1 MKILV
6 AEDDPVSVKILQFTL
21 QHWGYDVICT
31 GNGEEAWNIFDAD
44 PVRIIVSDWMMPN
57 LDGLELCQKIRQ
69 RPKTDYTYFILLTA
83 INTGRD
89 NLRKAMDAGIDD
101 FLAKPLDREAIYM
114 RLRVAER
121 ILQFTTEIKQLKELI
136 PICMYCKRVRDDSDY
151 WQQVETYIQEYT
163 GSSFSHGIC
172 PECFK
177 RQMGNLQ
184 QRTGLNIAPPG
195 APAPAPAV
203 PPTPTP

>member
-1 MKILV
+1 MKILI

-21 QHWGYDVICT
+21 QHWGHEVVCT
-31 GNGEEAWNIFDAD
+31 ADGAEAWEKFDVE
-44 PVRIIVSDWMMPN
+44 PVRIVVSDWMMPG
-57 LDGLELCQKIRQ
+57 LDGLQLCEKIRT
-69 RPKTDYTYFILLTA
+69 RPKTEYTYFILLTA

-89 NLRKAMDAGIDD
+89 NLRRAMDSGIDD
-101 FLAKPLDREAIYM
+101 FLAKPLDREAIFM

-151 WQQVETYIQEYT
+151 WQQVETYIQDQT

-177 RQMGNLQ
+177 RQMGSIQ
-184 QRTGLNIAPPG
+184 QRTGLNLTAPPN
-195 APAPAPAV
+195 
-203 PPTPTP
+203 TPQT